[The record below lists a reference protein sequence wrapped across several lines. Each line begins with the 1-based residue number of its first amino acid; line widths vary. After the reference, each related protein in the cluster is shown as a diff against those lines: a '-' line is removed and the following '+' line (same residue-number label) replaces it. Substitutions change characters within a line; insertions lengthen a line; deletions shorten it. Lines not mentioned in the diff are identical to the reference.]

1 MQFGH
6 FPVAGATG
14 AILAHG
20 VRQAALSF
28 RKGRVLSAGDVQA
41 LQEAGIFDVTIAW
54 LEPGD
59 LAEDE
64 AAARIARA
72 AADSGGATGGSARG
86 SVRVGA
92 AFTGRANLYA
102 QTAGL
107 VLIDAAAI
115 GAANACDEAITLA
128 TLQPFAKVTVGQMLA
143 TIKIIPFAAP
153 EASVVEVEKRLAASS
168 ALRVMPFV
176 ARQVALIST
185 RLPGMKPALLDKNRE
200 ALEARLKP
208 LGSTIT
214 FERRVFHETG
224 AVAEAIA
231 AAAETGADPIL
242 LFGASAIADRRD
254 VLPAALERAGG
265 HIAVLGM
272 PVDPGNLLM
281 AGTLNGR
288 TVIGLPGCARSPRLN
303 GFDFVLW
310 RVLVGLPVG
319 RAEIAAMGLGGLLA
333 DSPGRPHPRDNMVV
347 TAPRLPRIGA
357 VVLAA
362 GHSSRMRAAGETIN
376 KLVLPLAGRP
386 MVRHAVEAALTS
398 AVSDVVV
405 VTGNEKQGIVAA
417 LEGLPVTFSD
427 NPDYSKGLSTSLIS
441 GLNALPA
448 DCDGALIL
456 LGDMPAVDARL
467 LDRLIAAFDPAEDRA
482 IIVPI
487 HEGRRGN
494 PVLWAR
500 RFFPEM
506 RELSGDA
513 GARALFGPYASM
525 ICEVEAGSDAPLTD
539 IDTEEALSA
548 YRARHDT

>member
-1 MQFGH
+1 MQFGI

-20 VRQAALSF
+20 VRQGTLSF
-28 RKGRVLSAGDVQA
+28 RKGRVLAADDIQA
-41 LQEAGIFDVTIAW
+41 LQDAGISDITIAW

-59 LAEDE
+59 LAEDA

-72 AADSGGATGGSARG
+72 AADCGGSAGG

-102 QTAGL
+102 KTAGL

-115 GAANACDEAITLA
+115 GAANACDEAVTLA
-128 TLQPFAKVTVGQMLA
+128 TLQPFAKVTAGQMLA
-143 TIKIIPFAAP
+143 TIKIVPFAAR
-153 EASVVEVEKRLAASS
+153 ETSVAAVEKRLAESPAI
-168 ALRVMPFV
+168 RVMPFA

-200 ALEARLKP
+200 ALDARLKP
-208 LGSTIT
+208 LGSTIA
-214 FERRVFHETG
+214 FERRVPHETG

-231 AAAETGADPIL
+231 AAAEAGADPVL

-265 HIAVLGM
+265 HVAVLGM

-281 AGTLNGR
+281 AGTLEGR

-303 GFDFVLW
+303 GFDFILW
-310 RVLVGLPVG
+310 RVLAGLPVG

-333 DSPGRPHPRDNMVV
+333 DSPVRPHPREGMMV

-362 GHSSRMRAAGETIN
+362 GHSSRMRASGENIN
-376 KLVLPLAGRP
+376 KLVQPLAGLP
-386 MVRHAVEAALTS
+386 MIRHVVEAALKS
-398 AVSDVVV
+398 AASDVVV
-405 VTGNEKQGIVAA
+405 VTGNEKQRVITA
-417 LEGLPVTFSD
+417 LEGLPVTFS
-427 NPDYSKGLSTSLIS
+427 NNADYSKGLSTSLIS
-441 GLNALPA
+441 GLNTLPA

-456 LGDMPAVDARL
+456 LGDMPAVDAHL

-482 IIVPI
+482 IIVAV
-487 HEGRRGN
+487 HDGRRGN

-513 GARALFGPYASM
+513 GARALFGPYAGL

-539 IDTEEALSA
+539 IDTAEALSA
-548 YRARHDT
+548 YRARSTP